1 MKITGRLCTVF
12 EVLSDCTRYTGCNFD
27 YDMVWTSTD
36 TDAVAGIT
44 FTPNDNSQWF
54 PFSGS
59 PLSDTGEIA
68 FSVKAANDAHIAL
81 GAEFNPT
88 GRDVPN
94 HIEIFLGGWTNSR
107 SGIRPATGD
116 TGNQVEIGGAHLS
129 GSEYRTFRIRWTPTD
144 IVLERLSVCDWVY
157 MVSMDRSLLG
167 ISIERAIVMTGWGS
181 RGEWNEFE
189 RLPASCES

>member
-1 MKITGRLCTVF
+1 MVSMDRSLLGISIERAIVMTGWGSRGEWKEF
-12 EVLSDCTRYTGCNFD
+12 EGGLP
-27 YDMVWTSTD
+27 TSPWP
-36 TDAVAGIT
+36 VS
-44 FTPNDNSQWF
+44 TPDDNSIWF
-54 PFSGS
+54 PITCS

-94 HIEIFLGGWTNSR
+94 HIEIFLGGWANSR

-129 GSEYRTFRIRWTPTD
+129 GSEYRTFRIRWTPTE
-144 IVLERLSVCDWVY
+144 IVLERLTTCKQWP